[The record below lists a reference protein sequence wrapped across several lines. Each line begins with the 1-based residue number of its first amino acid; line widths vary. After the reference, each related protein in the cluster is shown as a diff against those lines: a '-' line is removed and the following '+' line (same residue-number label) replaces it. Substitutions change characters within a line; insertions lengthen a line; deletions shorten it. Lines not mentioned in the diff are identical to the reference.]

1 MRLPGFFGG
10 TDQVR
15 SYRANVE
22 RTVNLVPERIES
34 GNGEN
39 DGWMGRRPGLNI
51 YAQGSGAQGE
61 TIYHE
66 PVTGRTFLV
75 AGTDL
80 LEVTG
85 PNAIT
90 DRGNV
95 AASTAAVPP
104 MIVGNGVGGQ
114 LLITS
119 GGVVYN
125 YELSTNTLTTIA
137 NTDVVADV
145 VQCLFTDGYF
155 LVLSSDGTL
164 QWSVLADFVA
174 KVPVTWDP
182 LDVAQRSTMADP
194 WIGMTLLHR
203 EVRLFGS
210 DSAEAWIDTG
220 DALQPFQLVQG
231 SVNEVGTASISS
243 LAIIGNTV
251 MFVGR
256 NVQGFGIVWRAGGYI
271 PERVSNHSVE
281 AALAQS
287 GDIAASRAMVIQQ
300 AGHTFYLLRIP
311 DLDQTWVY
319 DLASGLW
326 TNWAILVDDTTEP
339 WTWEPWP
346 GVSTTFAFG
355 RQLIVGETN
364 GYTVGTLDDTGS
376 FSRELL
382 GVSTD
387 LADLLVYDWSGALR
401 RTVTLTGTEG
411 TGASAATLPA
421 SDTQA
426 FAMIRGGANLDIYAG
441 ASLTVPSATA
451 IVGSTGSGP
460 QCVRTVTSGTGTT
473 TVTVTYLVGGSGG
486 GSGPT
491 TAGGL
496 TGGGGAGAVL
506 QGSTVIGAGA
516 YPVVVGLGGLVGVN
530 GSLSSWNGV
539 SAPGGGRGGAESE
552 AGQSGGSGGGAGNA
566 AFVGSG
572 GDLGNSNDWQSYP
585 GGTGTNGYNGGRDH
599 INAAGG
605 GGGAASVGSAA
616 TQNNGGNGG
625 NPVSSSISGAAVN
638 YGAGGAGQGLTAPGT
653 APSSSYCGGGTN
665 SAGQNGVVV
674 LRYPT
679 ADYTATGGTITTDG
693 ADTVHTFTS
702 SGTFAVTVAPTVDAS
717 WAVAQVA
724 DSIPAGSLAFLDD
737 VSNLRR
743 FYNPDTGV
751 LLGYGYMSSVTNLTP
766 VSILANGN
774 LLSGTTLWANDGSS
788 IAAPITASYSGR
800 IFSPPAGS
808 LYASKSVLNA
818 GNYETTAAM
827 LTSLGV
833 VNVTKVL
840 PDAIDDSGGHLDYLL
855 STGTMTTDGA
865 TLYHVGRDRR
875 SQVKVTAGN
884 VGVAASDASGI
895 WRIRTLTWATG
906 AAGTDLYNS
915 GATANTE
922 QPIQLFTLPDNTII
936 SLWRNGSGGRLR
948 QHNTSGAVLQNHAI
962 PTYTGVELVFSGW
975 PGATSSTVW
984 IKFAN
989 GLTTYVGELD
999 LATGAF
1005 LTLFTEASFTSNDV
1019 GYLTTVDL

>member
-1 MRLPGFFGG
+1 MRLPGFYGG
-10 TDQVR
+10 TDTVR
-15 SYRANVE
+15 SYRANLE
-22 RTVNLVPERIES
+22 RTINLVPERIES

-51 YAQGSGAQGE
+51 YAQGSGTPGE

-95 AASTAAVPP
+95 TASTAAVPP

-119 GGVVYN
+119 GGTVYN
-125 YELSTNTLTTIA
+125 YELSTDSLTTIP
-137 NTDVVADV
+137 NTDVVSDV

-174 KVPVTWDP
+174 KQPVTWDP

-194 WIGMTLLHR
+194 WVGMTLLHR
-203 EVRLFGS
+203 EVRLFGR
-210 DSAEAWIDTG
+210 DSAEAWIDVG

-243 LAIIGNTV
+243 LAIIGNSV
-251 MFVGR
+251 MFIGR

-287 GDIAASRAMVIQQ
+287 GQIDAARVMVIQQ
-300 AGHTFYLLRIP
+300 AGHTFYLLRVP
-311 DLDQTWVY
+311 DLDQTWAY

-326 TNWAILVDDTTEP
+326 TNWAVLVDDTTDP
-339 WTWEPWP
+339 WEWEPWP
-346 GVSTTFAFG
+346 GVATTFAFG
-355 RQLIVGETN
+355 RQLIVGAMS

-387 LADLLVYDWSGALR
+387 LADLLVYDWSGTLR

-421 SDTQA
+421 SDTQD

-441 ASLTVPSATA
+441 ASVTVPSATA
-451 IVGSTGSGP
+451 VVGSTGPGP
-460 QCVRTVTSGTGTT
+460 QWVRTVTSGTGST
-473 TVTVTYLVGGSGG
+473 TVTVTHLVGGSGG

-491 TAGGL
+491 IAGGL

-506 QGSTVIGAGA
+506 QGSTVVSAGS
-516 YPVVVGLGGLVGVN
+516 YPVVVGLGGAVGVN

-539 SAPGGGRGGAESE
+539 TAPGGGRGGAESE
-552 AGQSGGSGGGAGNA
+552 AGQSGGNGGGAGNA
-566 AFVGSG
+566 KYVGSG
-572 GDLGNSNDWQSYP
+572 GDLGNSDDWQSYP
-585 GGTGTNGYNGGRDH
+585 GGTGTNGYNGGSDH

-605 GGGAASVGSAA
+605 GAGAGSAGSAA

-653 APSSSYCGGGTN
+653 APSSTYCGGGTN
-665 SAGQNGVVV
+665 GPGQNGVVV

-679 ADYTATGGTITTDG
+679 GDYTATGGTITTDG
-693 ADTVHTFTS
+693 GDTIHTFTT
-702 SGTFAVTVAPTVDAS
+702 SGTFTVTVAPTISAS
-717 WAVAQVA
+717 WAVAKVIDAAVIPA
-724 DSIPAGSLAFLDD
+724 DSFM
-737 VSNLRR
+737 
-743 FYNPDTGV
+743 
-751 LLGYGYMSSVTNLTP
+751 LLG
-766 VSILANGN
+766 
-774 LLSGTTLWANDGSS
+774 GTL
-788 IAAPITASYSGR
+788 
-800 IFSPPAGS
+800 
-808 LYASKSVLNA
+808 
-818 GNYETTAAM
+818 
-827 LTSLGV
+827 
-833 VNVTKVL
+833 
-840 PDAIDDSGGHLDYLL
+840 
-855 STGTMTTDGA
+855 
-865 TLYHVGRDRR
+865 
-875 SQVKVTAGN
+875 
-884 VGVAASDASGI
+884 
-895 WRIRTLTWATG
+895 
-906 AAGTDLYNS
+906 
-915 GATANTE
+915 
-922 QPIQLFTLPDNTII
+922 
-936 SLWRNGSGGRLR
+936 
-948 QHNTSGAVLQNHAI
+948 
-962 PTYTGVELVFSGW
+962 
-975 PGATSSTVW
+975 
-984 IKFAN
+984 
-989 GLTTYVGELD
+989 
-999 LATGAF
+999 
-1005 LTLFTEASFTSNDV
+1005 
-1019 GYLTTVDL
+1019 